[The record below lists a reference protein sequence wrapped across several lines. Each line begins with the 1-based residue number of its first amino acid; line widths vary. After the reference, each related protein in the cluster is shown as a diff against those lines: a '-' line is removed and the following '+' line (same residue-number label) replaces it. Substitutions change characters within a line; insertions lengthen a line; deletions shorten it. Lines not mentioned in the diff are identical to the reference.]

1 MLVTNGIQS
10 YAILSYVCGE
20 LNWNNSNTAIGFSA
34 NQCFYANNQHSGS
47 NVNDIACANQLM
59 TDEINDVVYL
69 ISGGEQTATAI
80 QH

>member
-1 MLVTNGIQS
+1 M
-10 YAILSYVCGE
+10 
-20 LNWNNSNTAIGFSA
+20 
-34 NQCFYANNQHSGS
+34 
-47 NVNDIACANQLM
+47 NDIACANQLM